1 MSETL
6 AEALPRELAR
16 CRELSQEYA
25 AIGPS
30 GVFGK
35 AMIDSEI
42 AAGEKAACEHD
53 TVAMIGAYKRL
64 KECE

>member
-1 MSETL
+1 MTTL
-6 AEALPRELAR
+6 AEALPREMAR

-25 AIGPS
+25 SIGPA

-35 AMIDSEI
+35 AAIDAAI
-42 AAGEKAACEHD
+42 AAAEKASCEHD
-53 TVAMIGAYKRL
+53 TVAMIAACQRL